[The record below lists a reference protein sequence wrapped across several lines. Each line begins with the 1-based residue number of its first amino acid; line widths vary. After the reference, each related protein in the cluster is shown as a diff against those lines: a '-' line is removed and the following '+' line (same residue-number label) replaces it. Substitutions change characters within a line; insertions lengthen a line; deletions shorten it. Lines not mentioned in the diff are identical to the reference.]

1 MLYLF
6 SYKCYICF
14 LVLLGGDP
22 ESLRLSK
29 LPLFVIL
36 ECYFSI
42 SKILSPSALL
52 GSFKIV
58 DNMCTHMHTRAH
70 TAKKKKR
77 KKEEK
82 KRESRAF
89 LLFFLTEF

>member
-6 SYKCYICF
+6 SDKCYICF

-70 TAKKKKR
+70 TAKKKRGRKR
-77 KKEEK
+77 KKREK
-82 KRESRAF
+82 VR
-89 LLFFLTEF
+89 LFFYFS

>member
-22 ESLRLSK
+22 ESLQLSK

-52 GSFKIV
+52 GPFKIV

-70 TAKKKKR
+70 TAKKKRGRKR
-77 KKEEK
+77 KKREK
-82 KRESRAF
+82 VG
-89 LLFFLTEF
+89 LFFYFS

>member
-1 MLYLF
+1 M
-6 SYKCYICF
+6 F

-42 SKILSPSALL
+42 SKILGPSALR

-58 DNMCTHMHTRAH
+58 DNTCAHMHERAH
-70 TAKKKKR
+70 TAKKKKKR

-89 LLFFLTEF
+89 LLFFSTEF